1 MYKYQ
6 GKELTQEIAVDLIV
20 ELFAEQNDVQLANIK
35 NKVDKLH
42 TQRGGHKSSR
52 EVHPVIHALYALKT
66 LGLADNKKRGYWC
79 IYLNQDFLNVIKRE
93 VNRLKKY

>member
-35 NKVDKLH
+35 NEVDKL
-42 TQRGGHKSSR
+42 R
-52 EVHPVIHALYALKT
+52 
-66 LGLADNKKRGYWC
+66 
-79 IYLNQDFLNVIKRE
+79 DFTE
-93 VNRLKKY
+93 